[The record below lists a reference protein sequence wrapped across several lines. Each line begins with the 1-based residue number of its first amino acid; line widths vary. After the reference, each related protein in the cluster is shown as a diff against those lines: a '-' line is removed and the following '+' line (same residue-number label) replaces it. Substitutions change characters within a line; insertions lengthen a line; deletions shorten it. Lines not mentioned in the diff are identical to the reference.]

1 MIVLF
6 LAYITPVTLACF
18 SPVLIVDCAEL
29 QRADSDM
36 RLLDTLSKQTGYWP
50 VFTFLKSMNNLIDL
64 ASVGL
69 IGQNGVL
76 NVLGGRHALTLMPN
90 SWLEHFTSRPSQADP
105 RSRWDGTPLHLLY
118 SQ

>member
-1 MIVLF
+1 VRRIVLV
-6 LAYITPVTLACF
+6 LAYIIPVTRACY
-18 SPVLIVDCAEL
+18 SPVLVIDCAEL

-50 VFTFLKSMNNLIDL
+50 VFTFLKSMNHLIDL

-76 NVLGGRHALTLMPN
+76 SGAKCSGGEHTLNLLPN
-90 SWLEHFTSRPSQADP
+90 SWLEHFTS
-105 RSRWDGTPLHLLY
+105 
-118 SQ
+118 